1 MTGVVTVTGEAITN
15 TVPSAISDNGN
26 VDTGASVEIDV
37 LANDSDADGDTLTIA
52 SVTQGSNGTVAITS
66 GGVTYTHDGS
76 GITADSFT
84 YAASDGNGGT
94 ATGTVSI
101 TIEAASAV
109 RNVDFTFAPLESF
122 TISAGTTVRWT
133 NIDTSVHN
141 VASDPEFV
149 GPMLGQ
155 NETFTHTFNTPGSYA
170 YYCQVAYH
178 GYTMFG
184 TVTVQ

>member
-1 MTGVVTVTGEAITN
+1 MVFGVF
-15 TVPSAISDNGN
+15 
-26 VDTGASVEIDV
+26 
-37 LANDSDADGDTLTIA
+37 
-52 SVTQGSNGTVAITS
+52 
-66 GGVTYTHDGS
+66 GGIRRYLEGKLLMLHWL
-76 GITADSFT
+76 
-84 YAASDGNGGT
+84 YKQNGGL
-94 ATGTVSI
+94 AGP
-101 TIEAASAV
+101 
-109 RNVDFTFAPLESF
+109 NVDFTFAPLESF